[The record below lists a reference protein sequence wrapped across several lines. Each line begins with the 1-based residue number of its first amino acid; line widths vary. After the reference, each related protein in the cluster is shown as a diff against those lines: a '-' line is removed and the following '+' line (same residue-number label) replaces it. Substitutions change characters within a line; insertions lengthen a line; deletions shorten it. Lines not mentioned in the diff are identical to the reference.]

1 MFRYILSALA
11 GAMLVVCQA
20 VAEPSLE
27 KMQEAARWSVQLQGA
42 LQEIVGQMA
51 LMDEYVLTV
60 EGVIDGQLS
69 PEAGAQKITGLTSQL
84 DRGLVHYVSAL
95 EAMPPHPMASHPL
108 GIAGL
113 ETRDQLIAQADLI
126 SETVDRVEALSLEA
140 IKGDGDAINRL
151 GGQLFRTSALLLGT
165 DIALMRTQLAALDED
180 NPVRNLNLAGI
191 GQMQFSREI
200 TMFAATRMFGS
211 SPGFSDG
218 DLDAAGGYIT
228 SARLEVNK
236 GRRNA
241 ARMRSLLIQEK
252 AEMGPQ
258 SHALYDNLI
267 TMTDTFAADWTDL
280 DTVLSDAEYLL
291 TLARNDD
298 PSFGGRFD
306 AYMVSMSKFGEV
318 AMGRQ
323 LERSRLVSQ

>member
-11 GAMLVVCQA
+11 GAMLVVCNA
-20 VAEPSLE
+20 VAEPGLE
-27 KMQEAARWSVQLQGA
+27 KLQEAARWSVQLQGA
-42 LQEIVGQMA
+42 LQEVVGEMA
-51 LMDEYVLTV
+51 LLDEYAVAV

-69 PEAGAQKITGLTSQL
+69 AEAGAQKIAGLTSQL
-84 DRGLVHYVSAL
+84 DQSLVHYVSAL
-95 EAMPPHPMASHPL
+95 EAMPPHPLASHPL

-126 SETVDRVEALSLEA
+126 SETVDRIEALSLEA
-140 IKGDGDAINRL
+140 IKGDADAINRL

-200 TMFAATRMFGS
+200 TMFAAARMFGS

-228 SARLEVNK
+228 SARLEVSK
-236 GRRNA
+236 GRRNT

-252 AEMGPQ
+252 AEIGPQ
-258 SHALYDNLI
+258 SYALYDNLI
-267 TMTDTFAADWTDL
+267 AMTDTFAADWADL

-291 TLARNDD
+291 VLARNDD
-298 PSFGGRFD
+298 PFFGERFD
-306 AYMVSMSKFGEV
+306 AYMASMSKFGEV